1 MESLISTFHVDL
13 KLFIAQ
19 LINFAI
25 VFSVLYFFA
34 FKPLVK
40 TMTDRSEKIDKSL
53 KDADA
58 IEKRLALTEKER
70 EEIISAAKKQANLIV
85 EEANKRGEERRAEMI
100 VKAKEEIGQVIN
112 VEKEK
117 LARDKAETLKEIKTE
132 VAGLVV
138 MTVEKL
144 LNEKMT
150 GDKDRELIKKM
161 VK

>member
-70 EEIISAAKKQANLIV
+70 EEIINAAKKQANLIV

-112 VEKEK
+112 AEKAK
-117 LARDKAETLKEIKTE
+117 LVRDKAETLKEIKSE
-132 VAGLVV
+132 VAELVV

-150 GDKDRELIKKM
+150 ADKDRELIKKM

>member
-1 MESLISTFHVDL
+1 MESLISTFHVDVRL
-13 KLFIAQ
+13 LVAQ

-25 VFSVLYFFA
+25 VFFVLYFFA

-40 TMTDRSEKIDKSL
+40 VMADRSEKIDKSL

-58 IEKRLALTEKER
+58 IEKRLALTERER
-70 EEIISAAKKQANLIV
+70 EEIITAAKKQANLII
-85 EEANKRGEERRAEMI
+85 EEADKRGEVRKGELI

-112 VEKEK
+112 NEKAK
-117 LARDKAETLKEIKTE
+117 LIREKAETLKEIKKE
-132 VAGLVV
+132 VAELVIL
-138 MTVEKL
+138 TVEKL
-144 LNEKMT
+144 LNEKMN

>member
-1 MESLISTFHVDL
+1 MESLISAFHIDL

-40 TMTDRSEKIDKSL
+40 TMSDRTEKIDKSL
-53 KDADA
+53 KDADE
-58 IEKRLALTEKER
+58 IENRLALTEKEQS
-70 EEIISAAKKQANLIV
+70 EIIAAAKKQANLIV
-85 EEANKRGEERRAEMI
+85 EEADKRGEVRRQELI
-100 VKAKEEIGQVIN
+100 EKAKEDIALVIN
-112 VEKEK
+112 TEREKMV
-117 LARDKAETLKEIKTE
+117 RDKAETLKEIKKE
-132 VAGLVV
+132 VADLVV
-138 MTVEKL
+138 LSVEKL

-150 GDKDRELIKKM
+150 SDKDQELIKNL

>member
-1 MESLISTFHVDL
+1 MDSLISTFHIDL

-19 LINFAI
+19 VVNFAI
-25 VFSVLYFFA
+25 VFSVLYFMA

-40 TMTDRSEKIDKSL
+40 TMSDRTEKIDKSL
-53 KDADA
+53 READE

-70 EEIISAAKKQANLIV
+70 EEIINAAKKQANLIV
-85 EEANKRGEERRAEMI
+85 EEADKRGEERRAEL
-100 VKAKEEIGQVIN
+100 VNKSKEDIGQVIN
-112 VEKEK
+112 AEREKMIREK
-117 LARDKAETLKEIKTE
+117 GETLKEIKKE
-132 VAGLVV
+132 VASLVV

-150 GDKDRELIKKM
+150 SDKDKELIKKM